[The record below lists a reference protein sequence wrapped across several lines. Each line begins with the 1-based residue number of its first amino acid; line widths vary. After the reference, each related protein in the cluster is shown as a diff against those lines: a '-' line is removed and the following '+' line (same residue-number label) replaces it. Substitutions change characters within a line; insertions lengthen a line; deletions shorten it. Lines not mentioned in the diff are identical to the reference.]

1 MPPSGHLVQERRQS
15 IGAILYET
23 VVRTHL
29 WVAAGVTS
37 LASFAAHEHEV
48 QPSVAVL
55 GVVFFCT
62 LLIYN
67 LDTAID
73 LSSRRGQANA
83 RQVRATSLT
92 ALALAAVLALL
103 TTLHW
108 TTCGLVVGGAAVCCL
123 YAVPLGSRGLRMK
136 ALPGAKS
143 LVVGCAVATAV
154 VLVPLVEHGGP
165 WTAAVGPMLAFLG
178 TLTIVNATLFDI
190 RDLEQDRTRGLRTLP
205 VILGLKAT
213 RILLGVGAGA
223 SLSALAAFEPRL
235 RQPAGL
241 VLAAL
246 LPLIVCLKPRS
257 PKRAYA
263 LLVDGALF
271 IPWLVSLG

>member
-1 MPPSGHLVQERRQS
+1 MPRSGQVVQERRQS
-15 IGAILYET
+15 LSAFLYDT
-23 VVRTHL
+23 LVRTHA

-37 LASFAAHEHEV
+37 LASFAAQQLEFE
-48 QPSVAVL
+48 PSLAAL

-73 LSSRRGQANA
+73 LTPRRGEASA
-83 RQVRATSLT
+83 RQTRATRLT
-92 ALALAAVLALL
+92 ALALAAVIGLL

-108 TTCGLVVGGAAVCCL
+108 TTCALVVGGAAVCCL
-123 YAVPLGSRGLRMK
+123 YAVPLGRRKLRMK

-143 LVVGCAVATAV
+143 LVVGSAVATAV
-154 VLVPLVEHGGP
+154 VLVPLVEHGP
-165 WTAAVGPMLAFLG
+165 AWTAAVGSTLAFLG
-178 TLTIVNATLFDI
+178 TLTIVNATLFDV
-190 RDLEQDRTRGLRTLP
+190 RDLEQDRARELRTLP
-205 VILGLKAT
+205 VILGPKAT
-213 RILLGVGAGA
+213 RFLLGIGATASVG
-223 SLSALAAFEPRL
+223 ALAALEPRL

-246 LPLIVCLKPRS
+246 LPLILWLNPRS
-257 PKRAYA
+257 PKSAYA

-271 IPWLVSLG
+271 IPWLSSLG